1 MPAPNETDVTS
12 LMNPPPRRVS
22 GIDCPGAP
30 VTGERLLS
38 VGGGLVTWKQ
48 FEYDPVPNALLTET
62 SLKPTAAEALI
73 VIFTV
78 RIVGDVC
85 VMEFTLIPEPE
96 KLTPV
101 PAISKFVPVMVTFI
115 VLPRVPTDGDMLT
128 MAGTGIGTPAVQD
141 ENESIPLRDKIRAP
155 ASTDPPTLVHVEPFD
170 L

>member
-1 MPAPNETDVTS
+1 
-12 LMNPPPRRVS
+12 MNPPPRRVS

-38 VGGGLVTWKQ
+38 VGGGLVTWKP

-62 SLKPTAAEALI
+62 SLKPTAAEALM

-101 PAISKFVPVMVTFI
+101 PAISKFNPVRVTFI
-115 VLPRVPTDGDMLT
+115 VLSREPAEGEILVMT
-128 MAGTGIGTPAVQD
+128 GTGICTPAVQE
-141 ENESIPLRDKIRAP
+141 ENESIPPRDRVREP
-155 ASTDPPTLVHVEPFD
+155 VLTDPPTLVHVEPFD